1 MKKIVISLIS
11 LLAGATVALTPA
23 AAQASSPMWYHGREP
38 VISEFL
44 HVTGSG
50 TIQLHR
56 GATYSMRCK
65 ASIHNGTLQQQGY
78 SQLDPLAITACTM
91 PKPTYPCPRQSKV
104 EVLTRSPNG
113 SWDGYLDAGAP
124 IRDEIERIEIEI
136 HCAGTEFGEDFTGT
150 LTPAVTNSGALKF
163 DAGSGEL
170 ESEASPGSHLSF
182 TGSFKLTAATGSH
195 SVKAK

>member
-1 MKKIVISLIS
+1 MKKIVISLVS

-23 AAQASSPMWYHGREP
+23 AAQASAPQWYHGGKP

-44 HVTGSG
+44 HVTGGG

-65 ASIHNGTLQQQGY
+65 ASIAGGTLQQQGFD
-78 SQLDPLAITACTM
+78 QLDPLAITACTT
-91 PKPTYPCPRQSKV
+91 PKPTYPCPRQSKI

-113 SWDGYLDAGAP
+113 SWDGYLVAGAP

-136 HCAGTEFGEDFTGT
+136 HCAGTAFGEDFTGT

-170 ESEASPGSHLSF
+170 ESVVSPGSHLSLS
-182 TGSFKLTAATGSH
+182 GSFKLTAATGSH